1 MSLRTHFFFNKILD
15 FLLPILFAVTVDS
28 SNHILASQIHGISVI
43 LFVLSLMIVILIV
56 GLLFNVFILIYSDKF
71 KELFVNKFIRAYI
84 NLNKKFI
91 GIGIEIFFLER
102 SILYFMFYL
111 TYGLQFLATHRIMF

>member
-1 MSLRTHFFFNKILD
+1 
-15 FLLPILFAVTVDS
+15 
-28 SNHILASQIHGISVI
+28 
-43 LFVLSLMIVILIV
+43 MIVILIV